1 MRFKAWFDESTN
13 TVTVT
18 EDDSPFAFLAGIL
31 IIALIANAIITF
43 LCYLAYSL
51 ILIRLSKKVSPVER
65 GSLILAIGCAVMGVS
80 YALLIAISIVRG
92 VNSTGYI
99 IMLQMLAIG
108 TTIYSV
114 ITCGKNEK
122 QLQQEMRIYG
132 NSSVGSL
139 EKCKTAKVISIVTLS
154 VLVLACVSLY
164 AFDVPMPENIRA
176 KKEKAQAEAQ
186 MAASCSIWDLSIVES
201 NAIYGSSTKYD
212 SLGNAYTGEYREF
225 CAWNTPNERYE
236 PCVIVDLNEKYDY
249 TRFSGTI
256 FTRPNQSEDLA
267 ITFTIYADEKCI
279 YNSGEMRTSTKPIQL
294 NLNITGVDKLKFVAS
309 TNDYDGWCNPA
320 VILENATVFAE

>member
-1 MRFKAWFDESTN
+1 MRFKAWFNKSTN
-13 TVTVT
+13 TVTVM

-31 IIALIANAIITF
+31 FFALIANAIITF

-51 ILIRLSKKVSPVER
+51 ILIRTAKKVSPVER

-80 YALLIAISIVRG
+80 YALLIAISIFRG

-114 ITCGKNEK
+114 ITCGKKEK
-122 QLQQEMRIYG
+122 QLQQDMRIYE
-132 NSSVGSL
+132 NSTVASVK
-139 EKCKTAKVISIVTLS
+139 KCKIAKVISIVTLS

-236 PCVIVDLNEKYDY
+236 PCVIVDVNEKYDY

-267 ITFTIYADEKCI
+267 ITFAIYADEKCI

-294 NLNITGVDKLKFVAS
+294 ILNITGVDKLKFVAS
-309 TNDYDGWCNPA
+309 TNGYNSYCNPA
-320 VILENATVFAE
+320 VILENAMVFAE